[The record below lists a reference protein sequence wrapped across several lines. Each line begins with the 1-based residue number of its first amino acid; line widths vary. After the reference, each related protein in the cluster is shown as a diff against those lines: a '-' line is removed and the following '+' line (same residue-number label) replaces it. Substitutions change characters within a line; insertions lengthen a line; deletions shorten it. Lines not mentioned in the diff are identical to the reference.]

1 MTVDNFNIFLSGIKL
16 KRGVRVI
23 RATQNC
29 LFNHLSRTNVAG
41 LEAPCLQ
48 VGGIR
53 LQNKALLR

>member
-1 MTVDNFNIFLSGIKL
+1 MTVDNFSFFPSGIKL
-16 KRGVRVI
+16 KHGVRVI

-29 LFNHLSRTNVAG
+29 LLNHLRHTNTAG
-41 LEAPCLQ
+41 LEALCLQ